1 MTAKKTNNN
10 VIKVPEINISF
21 DKNRTVDFPK
31 KISGSDSA
39 AELIRSLFDKGEI
52 EFHEVFFVIYLNRAN
67 EPIGYYKHSVGGIA
81 GTVADNRIILAGALK
96 SLSSALII
104 SHNHPSG
111 NTKPSESDK
120 VLTKKL
126 QDGARLLDIAVLD
139 HIILTK
145 SDYSSLADQ
154 GLMGVDSP
162 YPINLNPVTITQENK
177 LELYELEAKAI
188 ELELELLNF

>member
-1 MTAKKTNNN
+1 MVAKKTNNN

-21 DKNRTVDFPK
+21 DKIRAVDFPK

-52 EFHEVFFVIYLNRAN
+52 EFHEVFFVVYLNRAN
-67 EPIGYYKHSVGGIA
+67 EPIGYYKHSIGGIA
-81 GTVADNRIILAGALK
+81 GTVADNRIILGAALK
-96 SLSSALII
+96 SLSSAII
-104 SHNHPSG
+104 VSHNHPSG
-111 NTKPSESDK
+111 NIKPSESDK
-120 VLTKKL
+120 QLTKKL
-126 QDGARLLDIAVLD
+126 QEGARLLDISVLD

-145 SDYSSLADQ
+145 NDYSSLADQ

-162 YPINLNPVTITQENK
+162 YPINLTSTAIIQENK
-177 LELYELEAKAI
+177 IDLHEIEAKAI